1 MLGFEV
7 DDSQRTSFPDHLRLH
22 TYDAHG
28 NVTRLPHL
36 GGVDQ
41 VWTSD
46 GWYQR
51 FGLPYLRQAHG
62 FRMTPVEVGAF
73 NVTDTALLNGYAA
86 ATWAQ
91 TRALLDSLS
100 PERLDEVIDARGQVV
115 IPGLVNTHHHFYQT
129 LTRALRPAQDAEL
142 FDWLQREGAIPEAV
156 AQLRRAFELCDGTKA
171 SADIAKA
178 VGTSPQSI
186 EIAEDRKLFAAMLN
200 KLNIPQPPNGLATNE
215 AIV

>member
-1 MLGFEV
+1 MDSLDIVRDSLGRVHELIPAV
-7 DDSQRTSFPDHLRLH
+7 QDGLSGDDLLWRPDPEANSIGWLIWHL
-22 TYDAHG
+22 
-28 NVTRLPHL
+28 TRIEDDHVAHL

-46 GWYQR
+46 GWCQR

-100 PERLDEVIDARGQVV
+100 PERLDEVIDARYTPPVTRGVRLVSVMVETAQHVGQAGYLR
-115 IPGLVNTHHHFYQT
+115 GL
-129 LTRALRPAQDAEL
+129 
-142 FDWLQREGAIPEAV
+142 RERSVGINSGWA
-156 AQLRRAFELCDGTKA
+156 GTA
-171 SADIAKA
+171 
-178 VGTSPQSI
+178 
-186 EIAEDRKLFAAMLN
+186 
-200 KLNIPQPPNGLATNE
+200 
-215 AIV
+215 